1 MENGR
6 DYPRDPREFDRW
18 IKANVAIGSIFAI
31 AILAM
36 AAAGL
41 NSAGQ
46 QDETT
51 AVVSTVTVLR

>member
-6 DYPRDPREFDRW
+6 DYPRNPREFDRW
-18 IKANVAIGSIFAI
+18 IKANAVIASIFAI
-31 AILAM
+31 GILAM

-46 QDETT
+46 QDG
-51 AVVSTVTVLR
+51 LRADDVIE

>member
-6 DYPRDPREFDRW
+6 DYPRNPREFDRW
-18 IKANVAIGSIFAI
+18 IKANAVIGSIFAI
-31 AILAM
+31 GILAM

-46 QDETT
+46 QDGTT